1 MQNLNNHG
9 AGENVTFTYPT
20 ATPAI
25 VALQAS
31 YVNIIRDVN
40 PLFLKWGLKEC
51 SDETRAFCEKNAY
64 RKN

>member
-9 AGENVTFTYPT
+9 AGENVTFIYPT
-20 ATPAI
+20 ARPAI

-40 PLFLKWGLKEC
+40 HYF
-51 SDETRAFCEKNAY
+51 
-64 RKN
+64 

>member
-1 MQNLNNHG
+1 MKMQNLNNHG

-40 PLFLKWGLKEC
+40 PLFLK
-51 SDETRAFCEKNAY
+51 
-64 RKN
+64 